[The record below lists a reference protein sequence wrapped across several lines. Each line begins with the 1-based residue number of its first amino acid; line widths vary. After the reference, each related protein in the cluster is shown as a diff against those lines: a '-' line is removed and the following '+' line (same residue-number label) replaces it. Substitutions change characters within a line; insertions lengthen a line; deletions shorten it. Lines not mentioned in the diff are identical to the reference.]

1 MAHAFATGLSAPH
14 VLRSEAALGQLK
26 RNLKVRNQAVTRS
39 LAEGREETLTLHQLA
54 MFAVFGAFFKTTN
67 CLESMNV

>member
-1 MAHAFATGLSAPH
+1 M
-14 VLRSEAALGQLK
+14 GQLK

-67 CLESMNV
+67 RLESMNV

>member
-26 RNLKVRNQAVTRS
+26 RNLKVRNQA
-39 LAEGREETLTLHQLA
+39 LALHRLG